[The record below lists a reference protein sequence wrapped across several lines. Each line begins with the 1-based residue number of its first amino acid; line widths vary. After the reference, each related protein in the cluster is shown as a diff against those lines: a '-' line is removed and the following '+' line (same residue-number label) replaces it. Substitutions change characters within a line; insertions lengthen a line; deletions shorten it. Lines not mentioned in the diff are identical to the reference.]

1 MKMTALMRSRSS
13 RQSSAFCCSAP
24 PSKHFRD
31 LHRMT
36 HPPASM
42 IATPKEKLARP
53 LYVSDK
59 RR

>member
-1 MKMTALMRSRSS
+1 MKMTAHEIALL
-13 RQSSAFCCSAP
+13 ATIVGVLLLGATV
-24 PSKHFRD
+24 KHFRD

-36 HPPASM
+36 HPPASVN
-42 IATPKEKLARP
+42 ATPKEKPARP

>member
-1 MKMTALMRSRSS
+1 MKMTAHEITLV
-13 RQSSAFCCSAP
+13 ATIAGVLLLGATV
-24 PSKHFRD
+24 KHFRD